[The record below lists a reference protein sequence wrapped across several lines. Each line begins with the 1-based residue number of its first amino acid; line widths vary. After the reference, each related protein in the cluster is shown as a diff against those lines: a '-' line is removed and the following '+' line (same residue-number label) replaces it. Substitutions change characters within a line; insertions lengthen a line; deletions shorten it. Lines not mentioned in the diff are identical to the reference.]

1 MEQQIRPK
9 GEDKGGSEPV
19 SKSTG
24 YLLVGLC
31 AAMVGVNIYFM
42 FGPRWSW
49 ANGLAAI
56 FCALTTGYT
65 YRIVSRWD

>member
-1 MEQQIRPK
+1 MTRT
-9 GEDKGGSEPV
+9 
-19 SKSTG
+19 TG

-42 FGPRWSW
+42 FGSRWPW

-56 FCALTTGYT
+56 FCALTTGYN
-65 YRIVSRWD
+65 YRMVSRWD